1 MFAKLFIAF
10 AILPVLEIY
19 VLIHVGSSI
28 GALNTVALVIL
39 TAVAGAW
46 LARTEGTQTM
56 LRIRENMNQGIMP
69 TNELIDAAIILTAGL
84 VLLTP
89 GFITDGLGLLLLF
102 PPSRALFKDWL
113 LRALKDWTTKHP
125 PTITY
130 YGPR

>member
-28 GALNTVALVIL
+28 GALNTVALVLI
-39 TAVAGAW
+39 TAFAGAW
-46 LARTEGTQTM
+46 LARVEGMQTM
-56 LRIRENMNQGIMP
+56 LRIRQSMNQGVMP
-69 TNELIDAAIILTAGL
+69 TNELINAAIILAAGL

-89 GFITDGLGLLLLF
+89 GFITDAMGLFLLF
-102 PPSRALFKDWL
+102 PPTRKLFKDWL
-113 LRALKDWTTKHP
+113 IRAMKDWTNKHP

-130 YGPR
+130 YRP